1 MNIQLMTDGGAD
13 IPTALQKKLNIAVV
27 PLNIQINGE
36 TYKVS
41 PDSKIENY
49 YTLMEEAEELPKSS
63 APGPQDFYEA
73 YKRVDENKPILM
85 LSISKGVS
93 GTYQSAVMGKDM
105 LLDEEPDRQIEI
117 INTKTASCGI
127 ALLLHEAGKK
137 LAQDVHFHNLVSH
150 MRERVEKLSTLF
162 VLRTLDNLIKGGRLD
177 KVKGAIAK
185 TLNIKLLLHA
195 TNEGT
200 IDVAEK
206 VRGNKKAMRRFV
218 EQIGEQTKH
227 FGTISLAHGN
237 SKERANKVLA
247 DIKEKYPFQNSLTMD
262 MGPLIATY
270 SGEGGLVISFFRD

>member
-1 MNIQLMTDGGAD
+1 MDIQLMTDGGAD
-13 IPTALQKKLNIAVV
+13 IPATLQQKLNIDVV

-36 TYKVS
+36 RYKVS
-41 PDSKIENY
+41 PDSEIENY
-49 YTLMEEAEELPKSS
+49 YTLMEEADELPKSS
-63 APGPQDFYEA
+63 APSPQDFYEA
-73 YKRVDENKPILM
+73 YKQVDENKAILM
-85 LSISKGVS
+85 LSISEGVS

-105 LLDEEPDRQIEI
+105 LLDEQPDRQIEI

-137 LAQDVHFHNLVSH
+137 LAQDVHFHDLVSH
-150 MRERVEKLSTLF
+150 MKERAEKLSTLF

-195 TNEGT
+195 TDEGT

-206 VRGNKKAMRRFV
+206 VRGNKKAMRRFID
-218 EQIGEQTKH
+218 QIGEHTKN
-227 FGTISLAHGN
+227 FGTIALAHGN
-237 SKERANKVLA
+237 TKERANKVLT
-247 DIKEKYPFQNSLTMD
+247 DIKEKYSFQESLIMD

-270 SGEGGLVISFFRD
+270 AGQGGLVISFFRD

>member
-1 MNIQLMTDGGAD
+1 MDIQLMTDGGAD
-13 IPTALQKKLNIAVV
+13 IPATLKQKLSIDVV

-36 TYKVS
+36 RYKVS
-41 PDSKIENY
+41 PDSEIENY
-49 YTLMEEAEELPKSS
+49 YTLMEEADELPKSS
-63 APGPQDFYEA
+63 APSPQDFYEA
-73 YKRVDENKPILM
+73 YKQVDENKAILM
-85 LSISKGVS
+85 LSISEGVS

-105 LLDEEPDRQIEI
+105 LLDEQPDRQIEI

-137 LAQDVHFHNLVSH
+137 LAQDVHFHDLVSH
-150 MRERVEKLSTLF
+150 MKERVEKLSTLF

-195 TNEGT
+195 TDEGT

-206 VRGNKKAMRRFV
+206 VRGNKKAMRRFID
-218 EQIGEQTKH
+218 QIGEHTKN
-227 FGTISLAHGN
+227 FGTIALAHGN
-237 SKERANKVLA
+237 TKERANKVLT
-247 DIKEKYPFQNSLTMD
+247 DIKEKYSFQESLIMD

-270 SGEGGLVISFFRD
+270 AGQGGLVISFFRD